1 MSAKDHP
8 LQTSGLKTDGLEGQG
23 ARHRYPC
30 DAARPR
36 QRRFCLSIRI
46 APYRT
51 HSRSTMHEASP
62 AASFIHVR
70 PSRPRLNR
78 ATLLQCSAASN
89 SRSRSICALRL
100 AGTSGSGFSD
110 ARSLSPISRT
120 ILCMW
125 SMSIRLRMTAPS
137 FRQHAVHSPLQPT
150 GALLAILNRTG
161 DRRFWLY
168 LRERLYGEQ
177 RVARCDLWLS
187 ATCAVLL
194 PASDGLSFSKAWRTL
209 FVP

>member
-78 ATLLQCSAASN
+78 ATCSSARPLRIRGADQF
-89 SRSRSICALRL
+89 AL
-100 AGTSGSGFSD
+100 SGSPVLPALVS
-110 ARSLSPISRT
+110 ATHVVSRRSLERWPDCVRGQ
-120 ILCMW
+120 CQFGCAW
-125 SMSIRLRMTAPS
+125 RRLRSASTPCTPPATDRGTA
-137 FRQHAVHSPLQPT
+137 
-150 GALLAILNRTG
+150 G
-161 DRRFWLY
+161 DF
-168 LRERLYGEQ
+168 E
-177 RVARCDLWLS
+177 
-187 ATCAVLL
+187 
-194 PASDGLSFSKAWRTL
+194 
-209 FVP
+209 